1 MKRYL
6 VGGAVRDRC
15 LGLPVVDRDWVLVG
29 ADVDA
34 LVAQGYRAV
43 GADFPVFLH
52 PETQEEHAL
61 ARAERKTAPG
71 YRGFTFHAG
80 PEVTLEE
87 DLMRRDLTINAMAED
102 ESGALIDPFHGK
114 ADLERGIF
122 RHVSPAFAEDPV
134 RILRVARFAARFP
147 DFVVAPETA
156 ALMRQMVETGEVDA
170 LVPERVW
177 REISRGLMEKKP
189 SRMLEVLRDCGA
201 LARVLPEVDRLF
213 GVPQRADYH
222 PEVDTGVHLLMV
234 LDMAARLDATLA
246 VRYACLGHDL
256 GKAET
261 PAEILPKHIRHE
273 ERSVALVQAMS
284 ERLKVDNACRALA
297 ELTARE
303 HGNVHR
309 SGEFGAAALVRLLE
323 RCDALRRPDR
333 FAELLLACECDARG
347 RLGLEER
354 PYAPRVRL
362 AEALRRVQAVDAT
375 AVAEA
380 AVARGASG
388 PEIGRAIH
396 DARVAALRD
405 LAP

>member
-114 ADLERGIF
+114 ADLQRGIF

-134 RILRVARFAARFP
+134 RILRIARFAARFP

-347 RLGLEER
+347 RLGFEER

-375 AVAEA
+375 AIAEA